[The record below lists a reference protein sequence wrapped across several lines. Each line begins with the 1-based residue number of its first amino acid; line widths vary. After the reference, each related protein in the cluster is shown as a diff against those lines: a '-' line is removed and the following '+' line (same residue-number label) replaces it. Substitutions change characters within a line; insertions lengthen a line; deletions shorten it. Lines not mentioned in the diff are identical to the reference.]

1 MSVLGRQPVTVTS
14 AETCGQQSRTLNGMQ
29 RPAACCEDPT
39 TTTTTTTKEENQ
51 FLDRRTHSRR

>member
-39 TTTTTTTKEENQ
+39 TTTTTTTTGVDYFVQLK
-51 FLDRRTHSRR
+51 